1 MTDNPWG
8 GRGRAEPVAVGPP
21 RRRVSR
27 SDRIREARGRRKR
40 RFTSGFAL
48 AMLIVVVVGA
58 VFLGSK
64 MWHSLFGGG
73 GNDYTGDGVN
83 DVVIQIHDGDSTTA
97 IGKTLEDHKVV
108 ANIKAFVAAAE
119 GNAAISAIQPGF
131 YKVRTEIPASNAVAR
146 LVDPQNRV
154 GKLVIP
160 EGRQL
165 DDVQDVKTN
174 AVTEGIF
181 SLISR
186 ATCVNLDGD
195 RRCVAA
201 DDLKKAAGS
210 AEPSALS
217 VPDWAASAVDA
228 LGNDHRRLEGLIAPG
243 TWNIDPS
250 ASAQDI
256 LSTLIGASATQYAQG
271 GLLDTAKAMNMSPYQ
286 ILTVA
291 SLVQRESKPDD
302 FAKVARVIYNRLHE
316 NRTLEF
322 DSTVNYPLD
331 RIEVATTDGDRG
343 QHTSWNT
350 YVRPGLPATPIC
362 SPGQPALAAAE
373 QPAPGDWLYFVTIDM
388 QGTTLFTRDYEQH
401 LANIELA
408 KRNGVLD
415 SAR

>member
-1 MTDNPWG
+1 MADDWS
-8 GRGRAEPVAVGPP
+8 RDRANPVAVGPP
-21 RRRVSR
+21 RHRMTRA
-27 SDRIREARGRRKR
+27 DRIRAARGRRR
-40 RFTSGFAL
+40 RRIVSGFAL

-64 MWHSLFGGG
+64 MWHTLFGTGS
-73 GNDYTGDGVN
+73 DFSGDGVN

-97 IGKTLEDHKVV
+97 IGKTLQELNVV
-108 ANIKAFVAAAE
+108 ATAKAFVDAAD
-119 GNAAISAIQPGF
+119 GNTAISSIQPGF
-131 YKVRTEIPASNAVAR
+131 YKLRTEIPASNAVAR
-146 LVDPQNRV
+146 LADPANRV

-165 DDVQDVKTN
+165 DDIRDVKTN
-174 AVTEGIF
+174 AVTDGIF

-186 ATCVNLDGD
+186 ATCVNLDGE
-195 RRCVAA
+195 RHCVSV
-201 DDLKKAAGS
+201 DDLHKTAGS
-210 AEPSALS
+210 AAPSALS
-217 VPDWAASAVDA
+217 VPDWALNAVNA
-228 LGNDHRRLEGLIAPG
+228 LGDDHRRLEGLIAPG

-250 ASAQDI
+250 GSPQDI
-256 LSTLIGASATQYAQG
+256 LSTLISTSATQYVQG
-271 GLLDTAKAMNMSPYQ
+271 GLLDTAKALNMSPYQ
-286 ILTVA
+286 ILTVG

-331 RIEVATTDGDRG
+331 RIEVATTDADRA
-343 QHTSWNT
+343 QHTPWNT

-373 QPAPGDWLYFVTIDM
+373 QPAQGDWLYFVTVDM
-388 QGTTLFTRDYEQH
+388 QGTTLFTRDYQQH